1 MSSEQLL
8 SMRDVYGVISEHMT
22 KLDDLYPEPDS
33 RPRKVHVIELLDA
46 IKLRLAQRA
55 EKNAD
60 RYQSPF
66 EKAASKITG
75 HKPAIPKS
83 EDLQPVP
90 PGPMQAAYEAAK
102 SRIKANK

>member
-1 MSSEQLL
+1 MNEQLL
-8 SMRDVYGVISEHMT
+8 SIKDVYGVISEAMS
-22 KLDDLYPEPDS
+22 KVDELYPEIDA
-33 RPRKVHVIELLDA
+33 RPRKVHVIELLDG

-66 EKAASKITG
+66 EKAAAKITG
-75 HKPAIPKS
+75 HKPNIPKN
-83 EDLQPVP
+83 EELVPAP

-102 SRIKANK
+102 ARIKGNS